1 MRWRGKSYFGI
12 SKSNSDD
19 HYICYCGQESLR
31 RNGVALIVNK
41 RVQNSVLG
49 CNFRNGRMISVH
61 FQDKPFNITVIQAYV
76 PTNNAEEAEVERF
89 YEDLQDLLEL
99 TPKKMFF
106 CLATLFLF
114 FRSLKLFF
122 DSSHIL
128 FSLLGM
134 PLGFSSFCLANSYS
148 FFMLNITFSDFSSIN
163 FHNLNSISLFT
174 LLFFSYN
181 IDTNINTHL
190 CTFLLS
196 IHLCQ

>member
-1 MRWRGKSYFGI
+1 MSMCRVSSCVVGRGGLLWPVRSFA
-12 SKSNSDD
+12 NLLTF
-19 HYICYCGQESLR
+19 SL
-31 RNGVALIVNK
+31 LHSI
-41 RVQNSVLG
+41 L
-49 CNFRNGRMISVH
+49 
-61 FQDKPFNITVIQAYV
+61 QDKPFNITVIQAYV

-99 TPKKMFF
+99 IPKKMFF

-114 FRSLKLFF
+114 FKSLKLFF

-134 PLGFSSFCLANSYS
+134 PLAFSSFCLANSYS